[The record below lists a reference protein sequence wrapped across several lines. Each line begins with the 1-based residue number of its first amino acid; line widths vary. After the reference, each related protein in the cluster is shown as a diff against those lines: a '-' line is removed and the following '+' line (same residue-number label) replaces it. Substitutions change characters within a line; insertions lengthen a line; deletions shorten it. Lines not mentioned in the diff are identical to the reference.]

1 MSIFSFFIFFFFGLI
16 FLALVFQFTCGFNDS
31 GSIVATMVYTGAMGP
46 RQALFMAAIFEFI
59 GAVFLGTAVAATFA
73 KGIVEAEKIDILVVW
88 SALISAL
95 SWNIVSGYRGIPS
108 SSTHALVGGIT
119 GAVIVSSGCDAV
131 HWKILT
137 EVFFVLILS
146 PLLGLIFGFILTK
159 LAYEIFGTFSPG
171 KVKKTFLRL
180 QIISSA
186 ALALS
191 HGTNDAQKTM
201 GVITLSLVILYP
213 ISPEIIGRFYEGGA
227 GFYIP
232 FWVKASCALSIS
244 IGVLLGGVRIMK
256 TLGGRIYR
264 VRSVHGFSAQVA
276 SAGVI
281 YATALTGFPVST
293 TQVVSSSIVGAGTA
307 RRVSAVRWDVVNS
320 IVKTWLITI
329 PCTVL
334 MGGLIYKI
342 IELLGK
348 YL

>member
-1 MSIFSFFIFFFFGLI
+1 
-16 FLALVFQFTCGFNDS
+16 
-31 GSIVATMVYTGAMGP
+31 MVYTGAMGP
-46 RQALFMAAIFEFI
+46 RQALFLAAIFEFI

-73 KGIVEAEKIDILVVW
+73 KGIVEAQKIDILVVW

-95 SWNIVSGYRGIPS
+95 AWNIISGYRGIPS

-119 GAVIVSSGCDAV
+119 GAVVVSSSGFDAV
-131 HWKILT
+131 HLRT
-137 EVFFVLILS
+137 LVEVIFVLILS
-146 PLLGLIFGFILTK
+146 PILGLLFGFILTK
-159 LAYEIFGTFSPG
+159 LAYEIFGAFSPG
-171 KVKKTFLRL
+171 RVRKIFLKF
-180 QIISSA
+180 QILSSA

-201 GVITLSLVILYP
+201 GVIALSLVILYP
-213 ISPEIIGRFYEGGA
+213 VSPEIIGRFYEGGA

-232 FWVKASCALSIS
+232 FWVKVSCAVSIS
-244 IGVLLGGVRIMK
+244 VGVLLGGVRIMK

-264 VRSVHGFSAQVA
+264 VRSVHGFSAQAA

-293 TQVVSSSIVGAGTA
+293 TQVVSSSIVGSGTA
-307 RRVSAVRWDVVNS
+307 QRVSAVRWDVVNS

-342 IELLGK
+342 IEVLGK
-348 YL
+348 NL

>member
-1 MSIFSFFIFFFFGLI
+1 MFISSFFIFFFFGLI
-16 FLALVFQFTCGFNDS
+16 ILALLFQFTCGFNDS

-46 RQALFMAAIFEFI
+46 RQALFLAAIFEFI

-73 KGIVEAEKIDILVVW
+73 KGIVEAEKIDIMVVW

-95 SWNIVSGYRGIPS
+95 LWNVISGYRGIPS

-119 GAVIVSSGCDAV
+119 GAVIISSGFDAV
-131 HWKILT
+131 HLRT
-137 EVFFVLILS
+137 LAEVLLVLVLS

-159 LAYEIFGTFSPG
+159 MAYWIFGTFSPG
-171 KVKKTFLRL
+171 RVKKIFLRF
-180 QIISSA
+180 QIVSSA

-201 GVITLSLVILYP
+201 GVIALSLVILYP
-213 ISPEIIGRFYEGGA
+213 VSPEIIGRFYEGGA

-232 FWVKASCALSIS
+232 FWVKTSCAISIS

-293 TQVVSSSIVGAGTA
+293 TQVVSSSIVGSGTA
-307 RRVSAVRWDVVNS
+307 QRVNAVRWEVVNS

-342 IELLGK
+342 IEVLGK
-348 YL
+348 NL